1 MDANMFEQLPSFL
14 QFSKNTL
21 KVIHASFVIS
31 LIYNIVGL
39 SLSSARYLIATFC
52 GHIDAIK
59 LSNCYC
65 IYNHSNNI
73 NGKKRRTEMSIMFIL
88 IGTSLL
94 LAIGFLTAF
103 IWSVK
108 SGQLDDDYTP
118 SVRILFDDFEKK
130 KEEEKDII
138 SPVEIK

>member
-1 MDANMFEQLPSFL
+1 M
-14 QFSKNTL
+14 
-21 KVIHASFVIS
+21 I
-31 LIYNIVGL
+31 
-39 SLSSARYLIATFC
+39 
-52 GHIDAIK
+52 
-59 LSNCYC
+59 
-65 IYNHSNNI
+65 
-73 NGKKRRTEMSIMFIL
+73 IL

-130 KEEEKDII
+130 EEQKTEAMSSI
-138 SPVEIK
+138 EIK